1 MSRSIALLACALFGA
16 GCAVQS
22 PSPVPSDH
30 PASIDASSS
39 VMPGLS
45 QTLSTPSES
54 AHESS
59 NDRSNESMK
68 AMPGMNHAMPSSEHP
83 TTAASGMF
91 VCPMHAEVTSYEP
104 GKCPKCGM
112 ALVKRADNNGGHSG
126 H

>member
-54 AHESS
+54 SS
-59 NDRSNESMK
+59 DRSNESMK
-68 AMPGMNHAMPSSEHP
+68 AMPGMNHAMPSGEHP
-83 TTAASGMF
+83 ATAASGMF
-91 VCPMHAEVTSYEP
+91 VCPMHAEVTSNEP